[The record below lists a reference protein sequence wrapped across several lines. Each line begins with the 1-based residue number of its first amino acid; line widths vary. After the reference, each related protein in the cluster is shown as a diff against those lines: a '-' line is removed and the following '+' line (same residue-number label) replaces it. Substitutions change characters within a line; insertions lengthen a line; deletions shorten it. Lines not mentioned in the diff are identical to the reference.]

1 MLRQVGVG
9 RRYSLRRAGR
19 THFRAVN
26 RLATDFAILGA
37 PAIRLAALG
46 ARRLEPVSALVTKNR
61 IRRVFVLASRAN
73 HNVIPSFSNPQR
85 PSVAS
90 LVTRRR
96 DSLRHRHS
104 TRQEQKQVLHTYKI

>member
-1 MLRQVGVG
+1 CRRSVGMKGLIISLHAFLADLG
-9 RRYSLRRAGR
+9 RL
-19 THFRAVN
+19 
-26 RLATDFAILGA
+26 
-37 PAIRLAALG
+37 AIRLTDWG
-46 ARRLEPVSALVTKNR
+46 TRLHEPVSALVKKNR
-61 IRRVFVLASRAN
+61 IRRFFVLASRAN